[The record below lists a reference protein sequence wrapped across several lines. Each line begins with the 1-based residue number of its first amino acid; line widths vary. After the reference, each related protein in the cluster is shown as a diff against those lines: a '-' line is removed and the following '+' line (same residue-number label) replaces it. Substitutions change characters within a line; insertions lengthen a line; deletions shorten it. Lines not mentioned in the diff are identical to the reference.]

1 MRLTL
6 LAVTISY
13 ASSLSLKAPR
23 RRLMA
28 ASKAAVEPSFDLDA
42 NAAIRFCRTEPS
54 AVIVTVWPT
63 AASLKNE
70 VQKWITEC
78 GGRVVYQR
86 QVRIPKTGA
95 VPTMMAIYE
104 GALGCRLCD
113 CVVPL
118 FVRTRARTPTR
129 ARAHAHTHPH
139 THSLSL
145 TLSHAQ
151 ARIGSIRI
159 AGTMSRRCRVGRR
172 TGRLQERNGR

>member
-1 MRLTL
+1 
-6 LAVTISY
+6 
-13 ASSLSLKAPR
+13 
-23 RRLMA
+23 MA

-104 GALGCRLCD
+104 GALGCIGCVTVSYLCLS
-113 CVVPL
+113 VHA
-118 FVRTRARTPTR
+118 RARAHPHARAHTHTR
-129 ARAHAHTHPH
+129 ARACAHSPKH

-145 TLSHAQ
+145 SRAQ

-159 AGTMSRRCRVGRR
+159 AGTTSRRCRVGRR